1 MTKFTQLLMTMGL
14 AMVPVIELR
23 GAVPMGVS
31 MGLPLWPVLACSVI
45 GNMIPVPFIM
55 LFIRKIFD
63 WMEKQNGWLA
73 QKVVWLEERARR
85 KGEILHKYELI
96 GLYVLVAI
104 PLPGTGAWTG
114 ALVATLFDLRMKHAV
129 PIIFLGV
136 VTAGI
141 IMSILSY
148 GVAALF

>member
-1 MTKFTQLLMTMGL
+1 MTKMTQLLMTMGL
-14 AMVPVIELR
+14 SMVPVIELR

-31 MGLPLWPVLACSVI
+31 MGLPLWPVLAFSVL

-55 LFIRKIFD
+55 LFVRKIFC

-73 QKVVWLEERARR
+73 RKVVWLEERARR
-85 KGEILHKYELI
+85 KGEILHKYELL

-114 ALVATLFDLRMKHAV
+114 ALVATLFDLRMKHAIPV
-129 PIIFLGV
+129 IFFGV

-141 IMSILSY
+141 IMSVLSY